1 MWWIILI
8 AIIIIGIILGRKI
21 DVDLGEAIIV
31 FGIIALLLL
40 KLISLAFLEGI
51 NEYEEKQY
59 EIQGLENNIIS
70 KENINGAFILGFGYI
85 NSSTDEEI
93 KYYYFKVNDMGKK
106 LETITIDNSQE
117 VYIRETNEIKPC
129 LIYKYQTT
137 ANKGFF
143 KWLFGEDKVD
153 TKVAEILVVPTNTIK
168 IEYNVEVKK

>member
-8 AIIIIGIILGRKI
+8 ILILISIILGIII
-21 DVDLGEAIIV
+21 DSNLGEGV
-31 FGIIALLLL
+31 FAFGCSVLVFLFLL
-40 KLISLAFLEGI
+40 SSVFRVDI

-70 KENINGAFILGFGYI
+70 KENLSGDFILGFGYI
-85 NSSTDEEI
+85 NGSTDEEI
-93 KYYYFKVNDMGKK
+93 KYYYFKVNENGKK

-137 ANKGFF
+137 VNTGFF
-143 KWLFGEDKVD
+143 RWLFGEDKVD
-153 TKVAEILVVPTNTIK
+153 IKAAEILVVPTDTIK
-168 IEYNVEVKK
+168 IEYNVEVK